1 MGKKEMDV
9 CDLCEQDGEE
19 TEAVG
24 WYTANDGDDWDV
36 CKKHARDVKE
46 AGFKLNLF
54 DEEEED

>member
-1 MGKKEMDV
+1 MAEKKIDV

-36 CKKHARDVKE
+36 CKKHAKDVKD
-46 AGFKLNLF
+46 AGFELHLF
-54 DEEEED
+54 EED